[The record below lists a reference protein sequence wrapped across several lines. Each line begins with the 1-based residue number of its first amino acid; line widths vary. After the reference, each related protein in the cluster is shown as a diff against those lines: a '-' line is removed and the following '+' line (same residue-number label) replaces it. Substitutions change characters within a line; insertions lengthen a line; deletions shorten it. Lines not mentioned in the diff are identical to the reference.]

1 MRFDYV
7 RTKPFLMLLTVF
19 LLIALFTTTCFA
31 QSNQASSTAPATTRT
46 ISVTGTADV
55 MVMPDEAVFSFAVET
70 SNVDINKAKSEN
82 DASIK
87 KIKAITNEMKID
99 SKHVVTDYINVNPK
113 YTYKNNG
120 EQEFNGYTIHRGL
133 VITLKDLSKFDE
145 LLTKLLGA
153 GANNIQ
159 NVQFKTTQLRKYKD
173 EARALAIKAA
183 KEKAAALSKE
193 LGQTVGKA
201 SMIQEVQD
209 DTYSY
214 YMPWSSYGYSGANW
228 LSNANAI
235 SNSAAPGSQGSTA
248 SVESETFSPGQIK
261 VTARVS
267 VTFDLN

>member
-7 RTKPFLMLLTVF
+7 RTKPFLMLTAVI
-19 LLIALFTTTCFA
+19 LLITLLTTTCFA
-31 QSNQASSTAPATTRT
+31 QSNQAATTAAETTRT
-46 ISVTGTADV
+46 VAVTGTADV
-55 MVMPDEAVFSFAVET
+55 MVMPDEAVFSLAVET
-70 SNVDINKAKSEN
+70 TNLDINKAKSEN

-87 KIKAITNEMKID
+87 KIKAITNDLKIE

-159 NVQFKTTQLRKYKD
+159 NVQFKTTQLRKHKD
-173 EARALAIKAA
+173 EARALAIRAA
-183 KEKAAALSKE
+183 KEKAAALAKE

-201 SMIQEVQD
+201 SMIQEIQD

-214 YMPWSSYGYSGANW
+214 YMPWSSYGYSGANL
-228 LSNANAI
+228 LSNTNVI
-235 SNSAAPGSQGSTA
+235 SNSTMPASQSSTA
-248 SVESETFSPGQIK
+248 SVESESFSPGQIK
-261 VTARVS
+261 VSARVS